1 MTAFATSVVPARM
14 TDMTSGAPDTPKLYQ
29 QIARA
34 ITTAIHDGR
43 YAPGDRLPSEREL
56 ADDFGVSRPTI
67 RDAMIALEF
76 QGLVEARQG
85 SGVYV
90 TTLAGPGGED
100 PAETEVGPLE
110 LTEARRL
117 FEGEACALAAA
128 AVTDEQLAELDQLV
142 AQMARSFAPD
152 EVDRLEQDFHLAIAR
167 ATGNAAIE
175 AGVED
180 LWTLRQQSP
189 ACQLLLRRARGQGGG
204 DFAEAHRA
212 IAAALRARDP
222 KAARQAIHAHLAQV
236 IDDLLAVAEF
246 DALQQ
251 TRQKMAEQRREL
263 ARRTEI

>member
-1 MTAFATSVVPARM
+1 MTTGATDPQ
-14 TDMTSGAPDTPKLYQ
+14 KLYQ

-34 ITTAIHDGR
+34 IATAIGDGR
-43 YAPGDRLPSEREL
+43 YGPGDKLPSEREL

-90 TTLAGPGGED
+90 NAAAPPGED
-100 PAETEVGPLE
+100 PAEVEVGALE

-117 FEGEACALAAA
+117 FEGEACALSAATITEA
-128 AVTDEQLAELDQLV
+128 DLTRLEQV
-142 AQMARSFAPD
+142 VGQMAGGVAAD
-152 EVDRLEQDFHLAIAR
+152 EAERLEQDFHLAIAR

-175 AGVED
+175 AGVAD

-189 ACQLLLRRARGQGGG
+189 ACVALLRRARAHGGG
-204 DFAEAHRA
+204 DRAEAHRR
-212 IAAALRARDP
+212 IVAALRRRDP
-222 KAARQAIHAHLAQV
+222 RAARQALHAHLAQV
-236 IDDLLAVAEF
+236 VDDLLAVTEL

-263 ARRTEI
+263 ARRTQI

>member
-1 MTAFATSVVPARM
+1 MTT
-14 TDMTSGAPDTPKLYQ
+14 GASDPQKLYQ

-34 ITTAIHDGR
+34 IATAIGDGR
-43 YAPGDRLPSEREL
+43 YGPGDKLPSEREL
-56 ADDFGVSRPTI
+56 ADDFGVSRPTV

-90 TTLAGPGGED
+90 NALAAPAADD
-100 PAETEVGPLE
+100 PAEVEVGALE
-110 LTEARRL
+110 LIEARRL
-117 FEGEACALAAA
+117 FEGEACALSAAT
-128 AVTDEQLAELDQLV
+128 VTDESLALLEQLV
-142 AQMARSFAPD
+142 GQMARSFAPE
-152 EVDRLEQDFHLAIAR
+152 EVERLEQAFHLAIAR

-189 ACQLLLRRARGQGGG
+189 ACVATLRRARAHGG
-204 DFAEAHRA
+204 DAVEAHRR
-212 IAAALRARDP
+212 IVAALRQRDP

-236 IDDLLAVAEF
+236 IEDLLAVAEL

-263 ARRTEI
+263 ARRTQI

>member
-1 MTAFATSVVPARM
+1 MTTSAS
-14 TDMTSGAPDTPKLYQ
+14 DSQKLYQ

-34 ITTAIHDGR
+34 IATSINDGR
-43 YAPGDRLPSEREL
+43 YGPGDKLPSEREL

-90 TTLAGPGGED
+90 NAIASPGVDDPGEV
-100 PAETEVGPLE
+100 EVGALE

-117 FEGEACALAAA
+117 FEGEACALSAATI
-128 AVTDEQLAELDQLV
+128 TDENLALLDQIV
-142 AQMARSFAPD
+142 GQMTRSFAPD
-152 EVDRLEQDFHLAIAR
+152 EAERLEQEFHLTIAR

-180 LWTLRQQSP
+180 LWTLRSQSP
-189 ACQLLLRRARGQGGG
+189 ACAAMLRRARAHSGG
-204 DFAEAHRA
+204 DFVEEHRQ
-212 IAAALRARDP
+212 IIAALRQRDP
-222 KAARQAIHAHLAQV
+222 RMARQAIHVHLAQV
-236 IDDLLAVAEF
+236 IDDLLALTEL

>member
-1 MTAFATSVVPARM
+1 MFPA
-14 TDMTSGAPDTPKLYQ
+14 APDTQKLYQ
-29 QIARA
+29 QIARTIAAA
-34 ITTAIHDGR
+34 IGDGR
-43 YAPGDRLPSEREL
+43 YAPGEKLPSEREL

-90 TTLAGPGGED
+90 NALPAAAGD
-100 PAETEVGPLE
+100 SAEPEVGALE

-117 FEGEACALAAA
+117 FEGEACALSAAT
-128 AVTDEQLAELDQLV
+128 VTDAHLAHLDQLV
-142 AQMARSFAPD
+142 SQMARGFAPD
-152 EVDRLEQDFHLAIAR
+152 EVERLEQDFHLAIAR

-175 AGVED
+175 SGVED

-189 ACQLLLRRARGQGGG
+189 ACVALLRRARTSGGG
-204 DFAEAHRA
+204 DFVEDHRR
-212 IAAALRARDP
+212 IVKALRHRDP
-222 KAARQAIHAHLAQV
+222 KAARQAIHGHLAQV
-236 IDDLLAVAEF
+236 IDDLLAVAEL

-263 ARRTEI
+263 ARRSEI

>member
-1 MTAFATSVVPARM
+1 MTTS
-14 TDMTSGAPDTPKLYQ
+14 TPDTQKLYQ

-34 ITTAIHDGR
+34 IAASIHDGR
-43 YAPGDRLPSEREL
+43 YGPGDKLPSEREL

-90 TTLAGPGGED
+90 NAVAAPGVDD
-100 PAETEVGPLE
+100 PADVEVAALE

-128 AVTDEQLAELDQLV
+128 AVTDEQLAQLDQI
-142 AQMARSFAPD
+142 AGQMARSFAPD
-152 EVDRLEQDFHLAIAR
+152 EVERLEQDFHLAIAR

-180 LWTLRQQSP
+180 LWILRQQSP
-189 ACQLLLRRARGQGGG
+189 ACIAMLRRARTHGGG
-204 DFAEAHRA
+204 DFVGEHRR
-212 IAAALRARDP
+212 IVTALREHDP

-236 IDDLLAVAEF
+236 IDDLLAVTEL

>member
-1 MTAFATSVVPARM
+1 MTT
-14 TDMTSGAPDTPKLYQ
+14 GAPDPQKLYQ
-29 QIARA
+29 QIARTIA
-34 ITTAIHDGR
+34 KSINDGR
-43 YAPGDRLPSEREL
+43 YGPGDRLPSEREL

-90 TTLAGPGGED
+90 NATATPETD
-100 PAETEVGPLE
+100 DSAEMEVGALE

-117 FEGEACALAAA
+117 FEGEACALSAAT
-128 AVTDEQLAELDQLV
+128 VTDETLAQLDQIV
-142 AQMARSFAPD
+142 GQMARSFAPD
-152 EVDRLEQDFHLAIAR
+152 EVERLEQEFHLTIAR

-180 LWTLRQQSP
+180 LWTLRLQSP
-189 ACQLLLRRARGQGGG
+189 SCVAMLRRARAHSGG
-204 DFAEAHRA
+204 DFADQHRQ
-212 IAAALRARDP
+212 IVAALRQRDS
-222 KAARQAIHAHLAQV
+222 KAARHAIHAHLAQV
-236 IDDLLAVAEF
+236 IDDLLAVTEL

>member
-1 MTAFATSVVPARM
+1 MTTS
-14 TDMTSGAPDTPKLYQ
+14 APDTQKLYQ

-34 ITTAIHDGR
+34 IAASINDGR
-43 YAPGDRLPSEREL
+43 YGPGDKLPSEREL

-90 TTLAGPGGED
+90 NAVVTPGSDD
-100 PAETEVGPLE
+100 PADVEVAALE

-128 AVTDEQLAELDQLV
+128 AVTDDQLAQLDQL
-142 AQMARSFAPD
+142 AGQMARSFAPD
-152 EVDRLEQDFHLAIAR
+152 EVERLEQEFHLAIAR

-180 LWTLRQQSP
+180 LWTFRQQSP
-189 ACQLLLRRARGQGGG
+189 ACIAMLRRARAHGGG
-204 DFAEAHRA
+204 DFVGEHRR
-212 IAAALRARDP
+212 IITALRERDP

-236 IDDLLAVAEF
+236 IDDLLAVAEL

>member
-1 MTAFATSVVPARM
+1 M
-14 TDMTSGAPDTPKLYQ
+14 TDMTTGVSDPQKLYQ

-34 ITTAIHDGR
+34 IATAINDGR
-43 YAPGDRLPSEREL
+43 YGPGDKLPSEREL
-56 ADDFGVSRPTI
+56 ADDFGVSRPTV

-90 TTLAGPGGED
+90 NAAAAPGAED
-100 PAETEVGPLE
+100 PAEVEVGALE

-117 FEGEACALAAA
+117 FEGEACALSAAT
-128 AVTDEQLAELDQLV
+128 VTDESLALLEQLAG
-142 AQMARSFAPD
+142 QMARSFAPD
-152 EVDRLEQDFHLAIAR
+152 EVERLEQAFHLAIAR

-175 AGVED
+175 DAVEEH
-180 LWTLRQQSP
+180 
-189 ACQLLLRRARGQGGG
+189 RR
-204 DFAEAHRA
+204 
-212 IAAALRARDP
+212 IIAALRQRDP

-236 IDDLLAVAEF
+236 IEDLLTVAEL

>member
-1 MTAFATSVVPARM
+1 MTT
-14 TDMTSGAPDTPKLYQ
+14 GAPDTQKLYQ

-34 ITTAIHDGR
+34 IAASINEGR
-43 YAPGDRLPSEREL
+43 YGPGDRLPSEREL

-90 TTLAGPGGED
+90 NAVAAPGGDD
-100 PAETEVGPLE
+100 PAEVEVGALE

-117 FEGEACALAAA
+117 FEGEACALSAAT
-128 AVTDEQLAELDQLV
+128 VSDDQLAQLDQIV

-152 EVDRLEQDFHLAIAR
+152 EIERLEQDFHLAIAR

-189 ACQLLLRRARGQGGG
+189 TCGTMLRRARTHGGG
-204 DFAEAHRA
+204 DFVDEHRQ
-212 IAAALRARDP
+212 IIAALRELDP
-222 KAARQAIHAHLAQV
+222 KAARQAIHGHLAQV
-236 IDDLLAVAEF
+236 IDDLLAVAEL

>member
-1 MTAFATSVVPARM
+1 MTPN
-14 TDMTSGAPDTPKLYQ
+14 APDPQKLYQ

-34 ITTAIHDGR
+34 IATAINDGR

-56 ADDFGVSRPTI
+56 ADEFGVSRPTV

-90 TTLAGPGGED
+90 NAAAPLAED
-100 PAETEVGPLE
+100 SAEPEVGALE

-117 FEGEACALAAA
+117 FEGEACALSAAT
-128 AVTDEQLAELDQLV
+128 VTHVQLEHLDQIV
-142 AQMARSFAPD
+142 SQMGRSFAP
-152 EVDRLEQDFHLAIAR
+152 EEIERLEQDFHLAIAR

-189 ACQLLLRRARGQGGG
+189 TCIAMLRRARAHGGR
-204 DFAEAHRA
+204 DLAQEHRK
-212 IAAALRARDP
+212 IVAALRERDP
-222 KAARQAIHAHLAQV
+222 KTARQAIHAHLATV
-236 IDDLLAVAEF
+236 IDDLLAVTEL
-246 DALQQ
+246 DVLQQ
-251 TRQKMAEQRREL
+251 TRQTLAEQRREL

>member
-1 MTAFATSVVPARM
+1 MTTS
-14 TDMTSGAPDTPKLYQ
+14 APDSQKLYQ

-34 ITTAIHDGR
+34 IATAINDGR
-43 YAPGDRLPSEREL
+43 YAPGDKLPSEREL

-90 TTLAGPGGED
+90 TAVAAPGGED
-100 PAETEVGPLE
+100 PAEMEVGALE

-117 FEGEACALAAA
+117 FEGEACALSAAT
-128 AVTDEQLAELDQLV
+128 VTDEQLAQLDQITS
-142 AQMARSFAPD
+142 QMARSFAPE
-152 EVDRLEQDFHLAIAR
+152 EVERLEQEFHLAIAR

-189 ACQLLLRRARGQGGG
+189 GCVSMLRRARSHGGG
-204 DFAEAHRA
+204 DFVDEHRR
-212 IAAALRARDP
+212 IVTALRERDP

-236 IDDLLAVAEF
+236 IDNLLVVAEL

>member
-1 MTAFATSVVPARM
+1 MTT
-14 TDMTSGAPDTPKLYQ
+14 GAPDPQKLYQ

-34 ITTAIHDGR
+34 IATAINDGR
-43 YAPGDRLPSEREL
+43 YGPGDKLPSEREL
-56 ADDFGVSRPTI
+56 ADDFGVSRPTV

-90 TTLAGPGGED
+90 NAVAAPVGDD
-100 PAETEVGPLE
+100 PSEVEVGALE

-117 FEGEACALAAA
+117 FEGEACALSAATI
-128 AVTDEQLAELDQLV
+128 TDETLALLDQNV
-142 AQMARSFAPD
+142 SQMVRSFAP
-152 EVDRLEQDFHLAIAR
+152 EETERLEQDFHLTIAR

-189 ACQLLLRRARGQGGG
+189 ACVAMLRRARTHGGG
-204 DFAEAHRA
+204 DFVQEHRQ
-212 IAAALRARDP
+212 IVAALRERDP
-222 KAARQAIHAHLAQV
+222 KAARQAIHAHLAQA
-236 IDDLLAVAEF
+236 IDDLLAVTEL

>member
-1 MTAFATSVVPARM
+1 M
-14 TDMTSGAPDTPKLYQ
+14 TDMTTGASDPQKLYQ

-34 ITTAIHDGR
+34 IATAINDGR
-43 YAPGDRLPSEREL
+43 YGPGDKLPSEREL
-56 ADDFGVSRPTI
+56 ADDFGVSRPTV

-90 TTLAGPGGED
+90 NALAAPGTED
-100 PAETEVGPLE
+100 PAEVEVGALE

-117 FEGEACALAAA
+117 FEGEACALSAATA
-128 AVTDEQLAELDQLV
+128 TDESLALLEQLV
-142 AQMARSFAPD
+142 DQMARSFAPD
-152 EVDRLEQDFHLAIAR
+152 EVERLEQAFHLAIAR

-180 LWTLRQQSP
+180 LWALRQQSP
-189 ACQLLLRRARGQGGG
+189 ACVAMLRRARAHGGG
-204 DFAEAHRA
+204 GGVEAHRR
-212 IAAALRARDP
+212 IVAALRRRDP
-222 KAARQAIHAHLAQV
+222 RAARQALHAHLAQV
-236 IDDLLAVAEF
+236 IENLLAVAEL

-263 ARRTEI
+263 ARRTQI